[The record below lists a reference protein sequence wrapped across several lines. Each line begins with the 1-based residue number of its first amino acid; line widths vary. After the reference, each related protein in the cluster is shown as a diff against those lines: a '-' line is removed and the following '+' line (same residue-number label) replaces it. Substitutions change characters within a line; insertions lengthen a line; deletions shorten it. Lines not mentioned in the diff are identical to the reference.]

1 VVTENRRGIGI
12 IRHDDH
18 LDFIGFA
25 RKPPADH
32 LGNEVRPCCR
42 VKQGNRFC
50 GHAQLTL
57 NFDRIKP
64 SQLSKRN
71 ATVVERLS
79 II

>member
-1 VVTENRRGIGI
+1 
-12 IRHDDH
+12 
-18 LDFIGFA
+18 
-25 RKPPADH
+25 
-32 LGNEVRPCCR
+32 VRPCCR